1 MEGLPMYYLWL
12 ALVWAVLLGFSLWR
26 LLLCRKRVR
35 PVDREITWSVYL
47 LTLPLLVL
55 TGALFPDPPR
65 PAAIAALVVWA
76 VASGAISY
84 RLNKRFNRWV
94 EEQRRRR
101 DEEP

>member
-1 MEGLPMYYLWL
+1 MIKYYLIS
-12 ALVWAVLLGFSLWR
+12 AAVWAALLAFFIWR
-26 LLLCRKRVR
+26 FLRCWKRVR
-35 PVDREITWSVYL
+35 PVTREITWSVYL

-55 TGALFPDPPR
+55 VGALFPELPR

>member
-55 TGALFPDPPR
+55 VGALFPELSR
-65 PAAIAALVVWA
+65 PAGWA
-76 VASGAISY
+76 VLAVWMLGSGVVSY
-84 RLNKRFNRWV
+84 RLNRKFNDWVDAERKRK
-94 EEQRRRR
+94 EQER
-101 DEEP
+101 